1 MLNESTFHLFSS
13 KERIRKLK
21 KACKWCGVRRGR
33 AIQYIRLL
41 DEYDRLDSFS
51 EEHFLASFESF
62 ELIELFD
69 LWNSRSSCFPG
80 VRKRI
85 ADVYS
90 KGPVLSDKENTRAS
104 SNRSRNDAYCYVVA
118 GRFLEANIDV
128 VAVDGISRRGDDCE
142 SRSDLLIEIDG
153 EFLSV
158 ECKRLQSE
166 NQLLRRS
173 KKAHDQLLVSGNQG
187 IIALDCS
194 ALFRPRGTVFQNSLS
209 RNAKDVAS
217 DWLEKYVEP
226 KVRDSLSVDV
236 LGFLLF
242 CRIPAMTPIRI
253 VGQDGKPINRRDTVT
268 SWLGVGNRRNSNY
281 RLLAQII
288 SKLHQRASSDLA
300 LQQPN

>member
-1 MLNESTFHLFSS
+1 MNPHLICFRL
-13 KERIRKLK
+13 KNAYEKLK
-21 KACKWCGVRRGR
+21 DGCEWCGIQRGR
-33 AIQYIRLL
+33 AIQHIRLF

-51 EEHFLASFESF
+51 EEHFRASFESF
-62 ELIELFD
+62 ELIELFE

-80 VRKRI
+80 VRQRI

-90 KGPVLSDKENTRAS
+90 KGPVLSDNENTRSS

-118 GRFLEANIDV
+118 GRFLEAGINV
-128 VAVDGISRRGDDCE
+128 VSVDGISRRGKDCE
-142 SRSDLLIEIDG
+142 SKSDLLIEIDG

-166 NQLLRRS
+166 NQLLRRA
-173 KKAHDQLLVSGNQG
+173 KKARDQLLVSGNQG

-194 ALFRPRGTVFQNSLS
+194 ALFRPKGTVFQNSLS
-209 RNAKDVAS
+209 RNAADVVS
-217 DWLEKYVEP
+217 DWLEQYVEP
-226 KVRDSLSVDV
+226 KVRGSLSLEV
-236 LGFLLF
+236 LGFLLS

-268 SWLGVGNRRNSNY
+268 CWLGAGNPRNSNY

-288 SKLHQRASSDLA
+288 SKLHRRASSDSA
-300 LQQPN
+300 VKQPN